1 MKTPNPSVRRAA
13 PGLIN
18 GLITLITAW
27 PIAHQLGLTSV
38 IDLLMYWAGYG
49 RYVVLALW
57 YALVFSSLAALLRGT
72 ALLCGQCWFQGNIF
86 VEKLGQWFAALV
98 RAAKAASAKTL
109 KLLST
114 FTLRLAWDKLWKPIE
129 DRLLEFMSALEI
141 ERQLRAEYRK
151 NFRHQYRTFKDF
163 KRAYYGEEE
172 EEQKRST
179 TSAQSPLSEAFAL
192 LGLPETCTRAEL
204 EAQHR
209 KLMKKLHPDVGG
221 TQVLAAKVNHAKDL
235 IIKQKGW
242 R

>member
-49 RYVVLALW
+49 RYLVLALW
-57 YALVFSSLAALLRGT
+57 YAIVFSSLAAILRGT
-72 ALLCGQCWFQGNIF
+72 ALLCGQCWLQGNLF
-86 VEKLGQWFAALV
+86 VEKLGQGFAALV
-98 RAAKAASAKTL
+98 RATKATCTKTL
-109 KLLST
+109 TLLSK
-114 FTLRLAWDKLWKPIE
+114 FTLRLVWEKVWKPIE
-129 DRLLEFMSALEI
+129 DRLFEFMSAIEI

-172 EEQKRST
+172 EKASA
-179 TSAQSPLSEAFAL
+179 TSAQSPLAEAFAL

-204 EAQHR
+204 EAKHR
-209 KLMKKLHPDVGG
+209 SLMKKLHPDMGG
-221 TQVLAAKVNHAKDL
+221 TQVLAAKVNDAKDL
-235 IIKQKGW
+235 IMKQKGW
-242 R
+242 KK